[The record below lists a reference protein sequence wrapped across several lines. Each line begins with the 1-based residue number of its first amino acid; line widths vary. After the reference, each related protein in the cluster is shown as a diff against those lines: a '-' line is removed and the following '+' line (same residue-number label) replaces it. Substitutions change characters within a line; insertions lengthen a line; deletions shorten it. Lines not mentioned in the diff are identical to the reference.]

1 MKKRYLLPIALWG
14 VALCSCSEDNIEEFH
29 GERQIFFDKFYMNAL
44 SPGTEE
50 ADTTRTSFFLVG
62 EDENELCVKLAVQLS
77 GDVPTH
83 DLTFGLRA
91 VPEGTTAEATEYALD
106 EQYVFHARPVAE
118 DAEDLR
124 DTIEVTLKRSA
135 RLDEVGVQGLQLE
148 VELVPSEELG
158 LGQYERRRA
167 VIVWTNVLAQPEWW
181 DYEVQYML
189 LGEYSYDKY
198 RLFLE
203 VVPGAAEIDET
214 MISEQP
220 SRVISMV
227 SEFRQWL
234 MEHVDDPEDGALYQ
248 SILDSLV

>member
-1 MKKRYLLPIALWG
+1 M
-14 VALCSCSEDNIEEFH
+14 
-29 GERQIFFDKFYMNAL
+29 
-44 SPGTEE
+44 
-50 ADTTRTSFFLVG
+50 
-62 EDENELCVKLAVQLS
+62 
-77 GDVPTH
+77 
-83 DLTFGLRA
+83 
-91 VPEGTTAEATEYALD
+91 
-106 EQYVFHARPVAE
+106 
-118 DAEDLR
+118 
-124 DTIEVTLKRSA
+124 
-135 RLDEVGVQGLQLE
+135 DEVGVQGLQLE

-189 LGEYSYDKY
+189 LGEYSYQKY